1 MAPDPKYQMKIIEIL
16 AADQETPIHGTR
28 LPPHRIPDQDLT
40 AHIAN
45 ALTRDPAVKLLW
57 DLHMADEV
65 PAPESS
71 REDTGT
77 SQPAGGAG
85 GARVNALVSSS
96 GATRAGRF
104 TPPF

>member
-1 MAPDPKYQMKIIEIL
+1 MKIIEIL
-16 AADQETPIHGTR
+16 AADQENPIHVTR
-28 LPPHRIPDQDLT
+28 LPPHRILDQDLT

-45 ALTRDPAVKLLW
+45 AFTRDPAVKLLW

-65 PAPESS
+65 PAPEPS

-77 SQPAGGAG
+77 SQPAGGTRLNPLAP
-85 GARVNALVSSS
+85 SS
-96 GATRAGRF
+96 GPTRGVRF